1 MAGEV
6 QVNIE
11 DQLADITADLVERE
25 ENSLFLERIFAQT
38 AGVWEDTAVL
48 CNNLAPIKTH
58 IEQLQKH
65 LAGTLQATWLD
76 YPHAEHGE
84 GYCVIKF
91 FLEELHWSSVAL
103 YNKQWFLQRLAQR
116 QSVGE

>member
-11 DQLADITADLVERE
+11 DQLADITADLVERD
-25 ENSLFLERIFAQT
+25 ENSLFLERIFSQK
-38 AGVWEDTAVL
+38 AGVWEATAAL
-48 CNNLAPIKTH
+48 CNHLVHIKTQ
-58 IEQLQKH
+58 IEQLQKQ

-76 YPHAEHGE
+76 YPHSGHGE
-84 GYCVIKF
+84 GYCIIIF

-103 YNKQWFLQRLAQR
+103 YNKQWFLQKLAQR
-116 QSVGE
+116 QSVVE

>member
-1 MAGEV
+1 MS
-6 QVNIE
+6 IE

-25 ENSLFLERIFAQT
+25 ENRLFLERIFAQK
-38 AGVWEDTAVL
+38 AGVWEATAVL
-48 CNNLAPIKTH
+48 CNNLAPMKTH

-76 YPHAEHGE
+76 YPRSGHGE
-84 GYCVIKF
+84 GYCVIIF

-103 YNKQWFLQRLAQR
+103 YNKQWFLQKITQG
-116 QSVGE
+116 QSVVE

>member
-11 DQLADITADLVERE
+11 DQLADITADLVEQDD
-25 ENSLFLERIFAQT
+25 NSPFLERIFSQQ
-38 AGVWEDTAVL
+38 AGVWEATAVL
-48 CNNLAPIKTH
+48 CSDLAHIKTQ
-58 IEQLQKH
+58 IEQLQKQ

-76 YPHAEHGE
+76 YPNSGHGA
-84 GYCVIKF
+84 GYCVIIF

-103 YNKQWFLQRLAQR
+103 YNKQWFLQKLAQR
-116 QSVGE
+116 QSVVE